1 MYIDALGVDSPYDY
15 DPVWQKFVDLGIPVT
30 SHSGSMGWPDRSLS
44 SNFVGN
50 HLGHFAQSHHTFA
63 RSLFLGGV
71 TERFP
76 TLNFGF
82 LEGGVGWAC
91 NLYGD
96 LFGHWEKRNRKF
108 MDEHLKPTNL
118 DTDEFRR
125 LFEQYTAGNPRY
137 AGKIDDIIAQ
147 NLDALESDTS
157 QAELTERDLDSDDFA
172 RVHIDGPDD
181 IRRLFTENFY
191 FGCEAD
197 DPMTSIAFDEKMGL
211 QLKPLLGSD
220 IAHFDVID
228 ATEVLEEAY
237 ELVEDGHITEREL
250 PRVHVLERRAA
261 LPAA

>member
-1 MYIDALGVDSPYDY
+1 
-15 DPVWQKFVDLGIPVT
+15 
-30 SHSGSMGWPDRSLS
+30 
-44 SNFVGN
+44 
-50 HLGHFAQSHHTFA
+50 
-63 RSLFLGGV
+63 
-71 TERFP
+71 
-76 TLNFGF
+76 
-82 LEGGVGWAC
+82 
-91 NLYGD
+91 
-96 LFGHWEKRNRKF
+96 

-118 DTDEFRR
+118 DTAEFRR

-137 AGKIDDIIAQ
+137 AGKIDDIVAQ

-172 RVHIDGPDD
+172 HVHIDGPDD

-197 DPMTSIAFDEKMGL
+197 DPMTAIAFNEQMGL

-237 ELVEDGHITEREL
+237 ELVEDGHLTEHNFREFTFSNVVQL
-250 PRVHVLERRAA
+250 YRGMNPNFFTGTVVEQDAEA
-261 LPAA
+261 EFAKYQGAE